1 MFRTHYQLW
10 SEQCE
15 TGLTWEVDGESRFAD
30 VEVGL
35 ELDGDDVESAVDAVG
50 QQRSTHFFQSHLVL
64 RVSVP
69 NLQDIVRRLRVERQ
83 ELQTGN
89 TRTLKPLI
97 HTQTLMCT
105 KTLNAI

>member
-50 QQRSTHFFQSHLVL
+50 
-64 RVSVP
+64 
-69 NLQDIVRRLRVERQ
+69 
-83 ELQTGN
+83 
-89 TRTLKPLI
+89 
-97 HTQTLMCT
+97 
-105 KTLNAI
+105 